1 MMFNDPIVH
10 LVAAPGAGAAVG
22 GLVVALLARW
32 SANSRIKKI
41 ARMYGDA
48 VKRRVESGAAR
59 QPANEP
65 RSISSG
71 PAVTIPPPPVRQYD
85 QFGEYQETW
94 DRLTD
99 LRVTVDRL
107 WERPTKRNAD
117 EFSRHLEAVRT
128 WLYANKDVKLD
139 DEPRES
145 LRRAVDQ
152 LEAFRDNKRG
162 LHDLMRERP
171 VDEAAVNSLT
181 DRYNEVRK
189 QLVDTIDS
197 LPKVFRQKM
206 A

>member
-1 MMFNDPIVH
+1 MTFTNPILH
-10 LVAAPGAGAAVG
+10 LVAAPGAGAVVG
-22 GLVVALLARW
+22 GLVVAVLARW
-32 SANSRIKKI
+32 SANRRIKKV
-41 ARMYGDA
+41 ARLYGDA
-48 VKRRVESGAAR
+48 VKRRVESAGAQ
-59 QPANEP
+59 QPAGEP

-71 PAVTIPPPPVRQYD
+71 QAVATPPPPVRQYD
-85 QFGEYQETW
+85 QFGEFQETW

-99 LRVTVDRL
+99 LRVSVDRL
-107 WERPTKRNAD
+107 WERPTQRNAD

-139 DEPRES
+139 DDSRES

-189 QLVDTIDS
+189 QLVDTIES